1 VPNAPSLVLDAP
13 TLLFVT
19 ALVLAF
25 SGALMILSA
34 GQRREATPLS
44 APLLAWGVAMLPGVV
59 TVSTGVAALTHA
71 NDADPG
77 QSLLATAD
85 RALYA
90 AKAAGRNTVRSAAAI
105 QNGAALAADYAV
117 NCSVMI
123 RSFSP

>member
-77 QSLLATAD
+77 QSLLAAAD